1 MITFNPNQ
9 TRGIQKTGINL
20 SGPQL
25 VKISEIEH
33 AETKTGK
40 PYIKVHLTN
49 DEIATAI
56 QKGSLAIN
64 KFISPYDNSPKTV
77 ANKER
82 ELQQFFFDIVFAANG
97 AGPTKEYADIES
109 MLNDLDVLVKGK
121 TIGICLFKSPK
132 SGYVEPYDQA
142 LLTKEEMQDSDK
154 VDMMVKSCADYVQY
168 LKTKAVPAATGN
180 NLSNLSGAGSS
191 TSSMFDSSD
200 DSSDDGLPF

>member
-33 AETKTGK
+33 AQTKTGK

-56 QKGSLAIN
+56 QKGSITFN
-64 KFISPYDNSPKTV
+64 KFISPYDNAPKTV

-82 ELQQFFFDIVFAANG
+82 ELQQFFFDMVFAANG

-109 MLNDLDVLVKGK
+109 MLNDLEVLAKGK
-121 TIGICLFKSPK
+121 TIGVCLFKSPK
-132 SGYVEPYDQA
+132 SGYVEAYEQA
-142 LLTKEEMQDSDK
+142 MLTKDEMQDSDK
-154 VDMMVKSCADYVQY
+154 VDMMVKSCADYVEY
-168 LKTKAVPAATGN
+168 LKTKANQAPAGN
-180 NLSNLSGAGSS
+180 NLSNLGAAGSS
-191 TSSMFDSSD
+191 ASSMFENND